1 MGVGK
6 TTIGK
11 RLARRLNLDY
21 CDLDQYIEDSEKQL
35 INAIFADRGEL
46 AFRELEQNAL
56 IKITNPE
63 IVVSTGGGAPCHFD
77 NLDKML
83 NAGIVVWLSMEPKI
97 LIKRLLPGRSKRP
110 VLANLSEDEVL
121 GFVENQLQEREAF
134 YQKAH
139 IRFDSAN
146 MNQEKMDRLVMEIQN
161 YSK

>member
-6 TTIGK
+6 TTVGK
-11 RLARRLNLDY
+11 RLARRLNLEY
-21 CDLDQYIEDSEKQL
+21 CDLDEYIVKSENQSIKE
-35 INAIFADRGEL
+35 IFAERGEP
-46 AFRELEQNAL
+46 AFRKLERDAL
-56 IKITNPE
+56 LKITDPE
-63 IVVSTGGGAPCHFD
+63 IVISTGGGAPCFFD

-83 NAGIVVWLSMEPKI
+83 ESGIVVWLSMEPKM
-97 LIKRLLPGRSKRP
+97 LINRLVSGKAKRP
-110 VLANLSEDEVL
+110 LLANLPEGDVL

-146 MNQEKMDRLVMEIQN
+146 INQEKMDKLVVEIQN